1 MWAISIRMLIK
12 FHNIQL
18 TNDEYQQDTVTQ
30 SQQLYQSGNGFVCGA
45 VKITAGVKNAPR
57 TKQNEHQKNKK
68 QKKNN
73 EQQWKKYDIRTWIA
87 TLMSMLFSIWSRGHS
102 HLLLLMLSLFSLR
115 IHPPPYIEYYRHYRP
130 ERPSI
135 RYEIYGSVICDLFGY
150 SQYRPEYRRIIF
162 WMEEYVSHRGRH
174 LSIALFSFAL
184 GVCVCMA
191 KNELEWNNKRH

>member
-30 SQQLYQSGNGFVCGA
+30 SHSHNNCIKVVMVSCAEQWKSQLEW
-45 VKITAGVKNAPR
+45 KMRHAPNR
-57 TKQNEHQKNKK
+57 TNTKK
-68 QKKNN
+68 TKNN